1 MKCWELKKEQGWDL
15 IDING
20 SIDSFNF
27 SLFEAELKNLAAKPG
42 KHIAISFNRAKFVS
56 LPAIK
61 LIGNVAIDIQQ
72 VGGQMAILGASE
84 KLKKQIHI
92 YSSLE
97 PMRVLRGPSELTI

>member
-1 MKCWELKKEQGWDL
+1 MKCWEIKKERGWDL
-15 IDING
+15 IDVNG

-27 SLFEAELKNLAAKPG
+27 SLFEIDLRGLATKSG
-42 KHIAISFNRAKFVS
+42 KHIAISFSRAKFVS

-61 LIGNVAIDIQQ
+61 LIGNVAVDIQQ

-97 PMRVLRGPSELTI
+97 PMRVLRSPQELTI